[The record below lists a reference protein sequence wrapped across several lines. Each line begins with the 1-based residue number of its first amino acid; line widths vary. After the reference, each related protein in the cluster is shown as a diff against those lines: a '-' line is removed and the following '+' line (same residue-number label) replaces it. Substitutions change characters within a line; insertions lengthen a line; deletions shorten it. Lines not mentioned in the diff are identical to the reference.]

1 MKNRDK
7 WITVVF
13 LAFIMI
19 LPLVTVVGNMLPQ
32 KQESE
37 LSEAE
42 KAVLEQNGTLTKD
55 DGTQTGSTAGET
67 SKTRLGIP
75 GFCGSRK
82 ASTPLR
88 TACLDGRS

>member
-19 LPLVTVVGNMLPQ
+19 LPLVTVAGNMLPQ

-55 DGTQTGSTAGET
+55 DGTQTGSTSGGDV
-67 SKTRLGIP
+67 K
-75 GFCGSRK
+75 
-82 ASTPLR
+82 
-88 TACLDGRS
+88 D